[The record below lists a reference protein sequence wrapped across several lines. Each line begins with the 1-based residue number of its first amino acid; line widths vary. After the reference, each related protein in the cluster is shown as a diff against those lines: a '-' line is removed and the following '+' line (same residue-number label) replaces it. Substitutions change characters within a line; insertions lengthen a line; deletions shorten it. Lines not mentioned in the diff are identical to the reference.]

1 MSSPARR
8 STRSSQ
14 AGTPARNTRSS
25 QARSSPAPGPSDAAE
40 AETPRR
46 TRASQLASSP
56 MFYES
61 SPANGGA
68 DAAPSSPLRQM
79 SNSQTTDN
87 GPAPSSPLRQQTE
100 SQTINDGER
109 TPRASGMRIG
119 GRTTPYLVELELFFF
134 TNNEQTLRLF
144 AMIPVQAL
152 ATPKQTY
159 EARAAASSSI
169 LPEELPV
176 QGVVI
181 FIPSILAG
189 HPCPRVASFLD
200 PMAGLCKMHQFPTL
214 LPFPTTTQAH
224 QTRMLWVDKARAWYG
239 ELPLPSMTR
248 STLSRTS

>member
-109 TPRASGMRIG
+109 TPRASGVRIG
-119 GRTTPYLVELELFFF
+119 GRTTPSLVELELFF

-144 AMIPVQAL
+144 AMTPVQAL

-159 EARAAASSSI
+159 EARVAVSSSI

-176 QGVVI
+176 QGVAI

-189 HPCPRVASFLD
+189 HPYPRVASFLA
-200 PMAGLCKMHQFPTL
+200 PMAGLCKMHQSPTL
-214 LPFPTTTQAH
+214 PPFPTTTQAH
-224 QTRMLWVDKARAWYG
+224 QTPTLWVVKARAWYG
-239 ELPLPSMTR
+239 EPPLPSMTH